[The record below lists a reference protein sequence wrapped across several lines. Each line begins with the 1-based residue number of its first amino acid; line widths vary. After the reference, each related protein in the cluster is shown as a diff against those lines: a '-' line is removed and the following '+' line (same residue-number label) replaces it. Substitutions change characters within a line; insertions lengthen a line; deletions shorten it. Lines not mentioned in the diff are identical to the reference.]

1 MTKFDKLKQHIA
13 REYEKKGM
21 SHEEAEKI
29 GAETAAKIGID
40 INSCNILRFKI
51 LIRRHP
57 DVKTVFGGKIVINM
71 TIFGRYPFFDK
82 FVAIL

>member
-29 GAETAAKIGID
+29 GAETAAKIGIE
-40 INSCNILRFKI
+40 KYG
-51 LIRRHP
+51 
-57 DVKTVFGGKIVINM
+57 KGGMEHKSEESHTRII
-71 TIFGRYPFFDK
+71 
-82 FVAIL
+82 

>member
-29 GAETAAKIGID
+29 GAETAAKIGIE
-40 INSCNILRFKI
+40 KYG
-51 LIRRHP
+51 
-57 DVKTVFGGKIVINM
+57 KGGMEHKSEE
-71 TIFGRYPFFDK
+71 GRK
-82 FVAIL
+82 E